1 MMRAGLCAVALAF
14 AAMPA
19 RAADPK
25 AVDLAPLRD
34 AVETAAKRGENVG
47 DIRSALDAL
56 EKVAPTAAAGRVPRE
71 LQAVRDAVDAAAR
84 KGENVERIAQELA
97 KVETAVAGR
106 VLAPVRPEPKPEP
119 RPQPRPEPNPFD
131 FLPLQPNGNI
141 VGGGIDVAT
150 FNKAMDLRRRAVELM
165 LKDPNDPNAI
175 KEAQKLQAEAAQLL
189 MKAALGG
196 PGGGIAIG
204 GIGGMPAFP
213 DPLARVPD
221 RARLGIRLE
230 RVAPLA
236 AEQLGLAP
244 NTGIAVTLVAPNS
257 AAEKAGLKVHDIIL
271 EFGGKAVTDDTDEFV
286 RRVNAV
292 KGGEKVDVVLLRK
305 GKRVEVKGVELAAAA
320 VPNAARPADP
330 ANALIAPGD
339 PVPKAAPQAQA
350 DPAPKPLPLQP

>member
-14 AAMPA
+14 ATVPA

-34 AVETAAKRGENVG
+34 AVETAAKKGENVG
-47 DIRSALDAL
+47 DIRSALEAL
-56 EKVAPTAAAGRVPRE
+56 EKAAPTAAAGRVPRE
-71 LQAVRDAVDAAAR
+71 LQAVRDAVEAAAR

-106 VLAPVRPEPKPEP
+106 VLAPVKPEPKPEP
-119 RPQPRPEPNPFD
+119 PQRLPRPEANPFE
-131 FLPLQPNGNI
+131 FLPFPPNGNI
-141 VGGGIDVAT
+141 AGGIDVAT

-165 LKDPNDPNAI
+165 LKDPNDPAAI
-175 KEAQKLQAEAAQLL
+175 KEAQKLQAEAAEMLL
-189 MKAALGG
+189 KVAGG
-196 PGGGIAIG
+196 LNGGGGIAIG
-204 GIGGMPAFP
+204 GIGAMPAFP
-213 DPLARVPD
+213 GLPDPARIPD

-230 RVAPLA
+230 RVSPLA

-292 KGGEKVDVVLLRK
+292 KAGEKVDMLLLRK
-305 GKRVEVKGVELAAAA
+305 GKKVEVKGMELAAAA
-320 VPNAARPADP
+320 MIPNVVRPVKPLDATALPVDPIPKAPVVPN
-330 ANALIAPGD
+330 
-339 PVPKAAPQAQA
+339 
-350 DPAPKPLPLQP
+350 PLPLQP